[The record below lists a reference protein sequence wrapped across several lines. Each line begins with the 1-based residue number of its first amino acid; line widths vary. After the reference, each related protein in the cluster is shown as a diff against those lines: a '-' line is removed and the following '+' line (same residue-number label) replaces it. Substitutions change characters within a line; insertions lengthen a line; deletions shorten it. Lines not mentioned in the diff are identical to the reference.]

1 MSSSAVEIERDGDV
15 GLIWLNDPATLN
27 AMDTDMAEAIDAAL
41 DTLGASAR
49 CLVVSGRGR
58 GFCSGGKLA
67 GGGLSGDGPAPDEI
81 DVGATLESHINPLL
95 TRLRN
100 LPIPW
105 ISAVRGAA
113 AGVGCS
119 LALAGD
125 LIVASETAYFLQAF
139 SRVGLVPDGGSS
151 FLLTRAAGRARA
163 MEMMLLGDKV
173 PAAQALEWGLIN
185 RVVAD
190 ADLEATALKLAHR
203 LAAGPTRTLGM
214 IREVVWTGAEAS
226 WSEAL
231 DAERR
236 LQRDAGRTA
245 DFGEGVLAFLE
256 KRPARYT
263 GA

>member
-1 MSSSAVEIERDGDV
+1 MSASAVEVERDGDV
-15 GLIWLNDPATLN
+15 ALIWLNDPATLN
-27 AMDTDMAEAIDAAL
+27 AMDTAMVEDIDKAL
-41 DTLGASAR
+41 DALVGSAR
-49 CLVVSGRGR
+49 CLIVAGRGR

-67 GGGLSGDGPAPDEI
+67 TDGLSSDGPSPDEI
-81 DVGATLESHINPLL
+81 DVGATLDSHINPLL

-119 LALAGD
+119 LALAAD
-125 LIVASETAYFLQAF
+125 LIVASESAYFLQAF
-139 SRVGLVPDGGSS
+139 SRIGLVPDGGSS

-185 RVVAD
+185 RLVAE

-203 LAAGPTRTLGM
+203 LASGPTRTLSM

-226 WSEAL
+226 WTEAL
-231 DAERR
+231 AAERR

-245 DFGEGVLAFLE
+245 DFGEGVQAFLE
-256 KRPARYT
+256 KRPARFT